1 MSSLWTPDGERPV
14 RREAPEPGATPQEET
29 AAAAAGRQPTA
40 DEIAQ
45 MQELQQQLAQTP
57 AEVVIANHAY
67 GMFELAALHLS
78 VQPPQLD
85 QAQLAIDALGA
96 LLDGLQGRLGEPE
109 AQLRDALSQL
119 RMAYVQVKAAA
130 EGTN

>member
-14 RREAPEPGATPQEET
+14 RREAPEPGAAPQEEA